1 MKRFI
6 KKCIIFILIL
16 SVLFL
21 PLGVGLDP
29 YNIFHWNH
37 IRNNGVEPNKSYVK
51 MMNILNN
58 KDKFDSF
65 LFGSSRAGFFDVS
78 KMNDGKYY
86 DMAYSEGLPGE
97 HLQNIKD
104 LLDRGVKIKNIT
116 MGVDDISYFVDPDF
130 HSDQLYRK
138 AFPWDGS
145 LSDKAGFYLSYLD
158 LVTLSQSI
166 EVIMKH
172 KNTDPGYGARLLETG
187 TENLSIEPDFH
198 YDKLDPTWSDYYY
211 PREESL
217 DEIGEIV
224 EICRENGIK
233 LRVFTNPVNGYT
245 YAKDIANGYIPF
257 LKKLAKVT
265 PYWNFSGFNNVTLDM
280 SNYYETSH
288 FSPEVADQIIDRIY
302 NDKGDPEL
310 LEQGYGMYVTEENV
324 EELMDILYGQ
334 AVNFDLPTDNY
345 PDTLNKE
352 DEENKEE

>member
-6 KKCIIFILIL
+6 TKCAIFILIL

-78 KMNDGKYY
+78 KMNDGRYY

-104 LLDRGVKIKNIT
+104 MLDRGVKIKNIT
-116 MGVDDISYFVDPDF
+116 MAVDDISYFVDPDF

-138 AFPWDGS
+138 AFPWNGI

-158 LVTLSQSI
+158 LITLSQSI
-166 EVIMKH
+166 EVIM
-172 KNTDPGYGARLLETG
+172 
-187 TENLSIEPDFH
+187 
-198 YDKLDPTWSDYYY
+198 
-211 PREESL
+211 
-217 DEIGEIV
+217 
-224 EICRENGIK
+224 
-233 LRVFTNPVNGYT
+233 
-245 YAKDIANGYIPF
+245 
-257 LKKLAKVT
+257 
-265 PYWNFSGFNNVTLDM
+265 
-280 SNYYETSH
+280 
-288 FSPEVADQIIDRIY
+288 
-302 NDKGDPEL
+302 
-310 LEQGYGMYVTEENV
+310 
-324 EELMDILYGQ
+324 
-334 AVNFDLPTDNY
+334 
-345 PDTLNKE
+345 
-352 DEENKEE
+352 